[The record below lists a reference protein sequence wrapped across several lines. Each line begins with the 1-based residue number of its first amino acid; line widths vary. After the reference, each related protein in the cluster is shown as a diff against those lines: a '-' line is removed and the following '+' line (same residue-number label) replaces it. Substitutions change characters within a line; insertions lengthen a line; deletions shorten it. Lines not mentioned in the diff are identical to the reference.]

1 MLRYIIVDR
10 YVQMSLNYQSKISEM
25 ERPLVSNLQN
35 GEVKVNHQIWAVFWS
50 TECVEETDF

>member
-1 MLRYIIVDR
+1 
-10 YVQMSLNYQSKISEM
+10 MSLNYQSKISEM